1 MPKKKSIT
9 KSSQVLPPTADQVEG
24 TGNEQEHSG
33 AMPLTK
39 AMLSAAYLHEM
50 SATAFSERLKRMRQ
64 AKGLTL
70 DALSFVTKG
79 VDPEGKGISRVS
91 LSRYETGTSPGLRE
105 LRLLSQALRQTLAWL
120 VYGDDEDPM
129 KPSAS
134 IMTFEDEIARV
145 VVEVLASKGLA
156 EREVSAREDADYWR
170 LLEEAKK
177 LSK

>member
-1 MPKKKSIT
+1 MPKKKSAP
-9 KSSQVLPPTADQVEG
+9 KSNQVVPPTSDQVEG
-24 TGNEQEHSG
+24 IGAEQEHSG

-39 AMLSAAYLHEM
+39 AMLPPSYLDDM

-70 DALSFVTKG
+70 DALSLVTKG

-129 KPSAS
+129 KPPAS

-145 VVEVLASKGLA
+145 VLEILASKGLA
-156 EREVSAREDADYWR
+156 EREVSARDDADYWR

-177 LSK
+177 LAK